1 MHRRK
6 TTHQVYNASYM
17 SHHEADR
24 DAIDAPVA
32 ASDPGSTGIVALAF
46 GRGGQKTPP
55 AVSVPR

>member
-1 MHRRK
+1 
-6 TTHQVYNASYM
+6 M

-24 DAIDAPVA
+24 DTIDAPVA

-55 AVSVPR
+55 AVSAPR